1 MFEKIIAQLVENNA
15 DAWVIYDFAS
25 QNPAFVS
32 IFGKNFS
39 TRKCFAIIDK
49 NNDNSLIC
57 HAIDSLGISRSEVS
71 RAFNICIYNTWQQ
84 LDSIL
89 EEKLS
94 GYNTVMMEIS
104 ENGLMPRS
112 SYVDYGTVCSV
123 KRFVK
128 NVISSADAF
137 QALAATFDEKSLG
150 FHKEAARLVA
160 MIKDEA
166 FALISSKIKNQG
178 YVSEYEVQQYIV
190 KRFQENG
197 MVTDSAPIV
206 AIEKNAS
213 SPHYEPTQDNFSLI
227 KPGNMVLIDMW
238 AKIDDPSAVFA
249 DITWMGYVGESVPE
263 KYKKPFDVI
272 KNAIEK
278 ALNFLA
284 DELPVRKV
292 AGYEVDDVCNRYL
305 HECGYGDYI
314 VHRTGHSISVGDSDH
329 GIGVNIDNFET
340 HDTRSV
346 IDGIAFSLEPGIYT
360 PEFGIREEI
369 NVYIKDRQPVV
380 YTPIQKDFILL

>member
-1 MFEKIIAQLVENNA
+1 MLEKIVDQLAETGA

-25 QNPAFVS
+25 SNPAFIS

-39 TRKCFAIIDK
+39 TRKCFAVIGKDNK
-49 NNDNSLIC
+49 NTLIC
-57 HAIDSLGISRSEVS
+57 HAIDSLGISKCEV
-71 RAFNICIYNTWQQ
+71 AKYFDICIYNTWQQ
-84 LDSIL
+84 LDSLL
-89 EEKLS
+89 EEKLAA
-94 GYNTVMMEIS
+94 YDVVMMEIS

-128 NVISSADAF
+128 KVISSADTF
-137 QALAATFDEKSLG
+137 QKLAATFDGRSLE
-150 FHKEAARLVA
+150 FHKEAAYLVN

-166 FALISSKIKNQG
+166 FALISSAVRKHGSIG
-178 YVSEYEVQQYIV
+178 EYEVQQYIM
-190 KRFQENG
+190 KRFKECG

-213 SPHYEPTQDNFSLI
+213 SPHYEPTADIHSEI
-227 KPGNMVLIDMW
+227 RPGNMVLIDMW
-238 AKIDDPSAVFA
+238 AKKDDPAAVFA
-249 DITWMGYVGESVPE
+249 DITWMGYVGEKIPE
-263 KYKKPFDVI
+263 KYEKPFEVI
-272 KNAIEK
+272 KTAIDK
-278 ALNFLA
+278 ALEFLER
-284 DELPVRKV
+284 ELPLRKV

-305 HECGYGDYI
+305 RDCGYGDYI
-314 VHRTGHSISVGDSDH
+314 VHRTGHSISVGDADH

-346 IDGIAFSLEPGIYT
+346 IDGVAFSLEPGIYT

-369 NVYIKDRQPVV
+369 NVYIQNRKPVV
-380 YTPIQKDFILL
+380 YTPRQKDFLIL